1 MSWFKPPPPGT
12 HLTPWVPDL
21 IFTPISRAFERLGVY
36 FYNRVLNKTEVGLY
50 DRRWNKNIHG
60 PYCHYRY
67 YGKLDTKLLDVK
79 LNDLPAWI
87 GRREKT
93 PSAFYNEFMRNLYRV
108 HHLYFSGPV
117 YACPVSKAMSRRGA
131 LIVFEGVDRSGK
143 STQAKRLS
151 ERILVSGG
159 RSVLLPFPDRNEPF
173 GQVIDRYLKK
183 EINLSER
190 ALHLAFSAN
199 RWEKA
204 TMIEEQ
210 IAMGVDVI
218 CDRYCFSGVAYS
230 IAKGLDPHWVR
241 QSDIGLPCPDV
252 VLYFEV
258 SPSVAQKRGGY
269 GDERLENDE
278 LQQKVHSIMKEL
290 KKHYWKTVNADDDME
305 TVGGVVEEI
314 YSQINR
320 DGPLR
325 RIDAI

>member
-117 YACPVSKAMSRRGA
+117 YACPVKTIFRFIFLFSFVNWLFKAH
-131 LIVFEGVDRSGK
+131 
-143 STQAKRLS
+143 
-151 ERILVSGG
+151 
-159 RSVLLPFPDRNEPF
+159 
-173 GQVIDRYLKK
+173 RYLDFQKT
-183 EINLSER
+183 I
-190 ALHLAFSAN
+190 
-199 RWEKA
+199 
-204 TMIEEQ
+204 
-210 IAMGVDVI
+210 
-218 CDRYCFSGVAYS
+218 Y
-230 IAKGLDPHWVR
+230 HW
-241 QSDIGLPCPDV
+241 
-252 VLYFEV
+252 
-258 SPSVAQKRGGY
+258 
-269 GDERLENDE
+269 
-278 LQQKVHSIMKEL
+278 
-290 KKHYWKTVNADDDME
+290 
-305 TVGGVVEEI
+305 
-314 YSQINR
+314 
-320 DGPLR
+320 
-325 RIDAI
+325 